1 MITNRLVFNEET
13 HTYKLDGVIIPS
25 VTQILNESGL
35 VNLDWIDADLL
46 AETADLGQKVH
57 STTELYDTQDLDFN
71 KLHPTL
77 KNYLDGWI
85 KFKKDYDF
93 IPMEIEMQLSHPVY
107 RYAGRID
114 RVGFIGKDLTVVDIK
129 SGTKQKVHALQT
141 AGYKCL
147 YDVDKKKIE
156 QIKRRICVYLNQ
168 DGYEVEEYKS
178 AQDINVF
185 LSALTITNYKRGV
198 K

>member
-1 MITNRLVFNEET
+1 MNDLAFDESRHI
-13 HTYKLDGVIIPS
+13 YKLDGIIIPS
-25 VTQILNESGL
+25 VTQILNEGGL

-46 AETADLGQKVH
+46 ADKADLGQKVH

-85 KFKKDYDF
+85 KFRKDYDF
-93 IPMEIEMQLSHPVY
+93 IPAEIEMQLFHPVY

-114 RVGFIGKDLTVVDIK
+114 RVGFAKEDLTIVDIK

-141 AGYKCL
+141 AGYKCM
-147 YDVDKKKIE
+147 YDVGKKKTE
-156 QIKRRICVYLNQ
+156 QIKRRLCVYLNQ
-168 DGYEVEEYKS
+168 DGYKVEEYKNT
-178 AQDINVF
+178 QDINVF
-185 LSALTITNYKRGV
+185 LSALTITNYKRGL